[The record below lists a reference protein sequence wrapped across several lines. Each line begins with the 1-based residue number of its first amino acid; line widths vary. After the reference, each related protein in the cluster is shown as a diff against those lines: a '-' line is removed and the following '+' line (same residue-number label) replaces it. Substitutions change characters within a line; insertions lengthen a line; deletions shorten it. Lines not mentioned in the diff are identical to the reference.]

1 VPPCSPF
8 SSGTGLSGSYAYSA
22 ATGDLTVQGGVVLAP
37 GTYCFH
43 NIVLRGLTVKGPVTI
58 AFTGTLLWNGG
69 ACVNC
74 AATCQS
80 CYPAPSN
87 LQLLS
92 AYTGPNGVVMKNN
105 LYDQVWASI
114 YAPTTDVV
122 LGTNFYGSV
131 LGKTLTVPSAPG
143 IARIHWDVRTLPL
156 WARFFP

>member
-1 VPPCSPF
+1 M
-8 SSGTGLSGSYAYSA
+8 
-22 ATGDLTVQGGVVLAP
+22 
-37 GTYCFH
+37 
-43 NIVLRGLTVKGPVTI
+43 
-58 AFTGTLLWNGG
+58 
-69 ACVNC
+69 NC